1 MTTITVRKLAD
12 DDYTVRVYGGS
23 KWTFDEVIEKLKDH
37 IPSFARRWEPH
48 NKAWSIRSDHF
59 LHRWLDVC
67 AWNDA
72 DVEVVWEKER
82 QEQRQERRPPKATQ
96 RAAAFVTLHLLP
108 SAPPELV
115 KAAHKTLA
123 LIHHPD
129 KGGNLERMKAIN
141 NAFDVLKVI

>member
-1 MTTITVRKLAD
+1 MTTITVCKLGD
-12 DDYTVRVYGGS
+12 DDYTVRIFGGA
-23 KWTFDEVIEKLKDH
+23 KWTFDAVITKLKDH

-59 LHRWLDVC
+59 LHRWLDIC
-67 AWNDA
+67 IWDD

-82 QEQRQERRPPKATQ
+82 QQEAPPRKPRAPQ
-96 RAAAFVTLHLLP
+96 RAAAYVTLHLLP

-129 KGGNLERMKAIN
+129 RGGDLERMKAIN
-141 NAFDVLKVI
+141 NAFDILNV